1 MTDSLNFTE
10 LLDAYPGAA
19 IVADP
24 VGSLQYCNAAAREL
38 FDCDIPRMADIAL
51 ATKTETRSIERL
63 IKEAAQEARPVIFSG
78 IPNNGYARQIT
89 LVATP
94 IIRNEQVK
102 SVVCHVKTSSKR
114 GRFDEI
120 RRDFVANV
128 SHELKTPITGIR
140 LLAEALASTL
150 SKTDTDEDTLYLSRR
165 LEMEARRLA
174 SLVADLLDLSKLET
188 AHASKE
194 AVSLTN
200 VAREVSEQFRAAA
213 TDKGLELE
221 TSFQSRCPKVW
232 ADPEQLELLVSNLVD
247 NAIRYTTEGRV
258 NVGVSAR
265 NGSVILAVA
274 DTGFG
279 IPEADLPRIF
289 ERFYRVD
296 KTRSRKTGGTGLG
309 LSIVKHVLSNHKG
322 RIDVQ
327 SEVGV
332 GSVFTVKL
340 PAYRR

>member
-1 MTDSLNFTE
+1 MNVAE

-19 IVADP
+19 IVADAL
-24 VGSLQYCNAAAREL
+24 GSLRFCNSAAREL
-38 FDCDIPRMADIAL
+38 FDCDVPKMADIAL
-51 ATKTETRSIERL
+51 ASKTETRSIERM
-63 IKEAAQEARPVIFSG
+63 IKEAAEEARPVTFSG
-78 IPNNGYARQIT
+78 VPSNGYARPIT

-94 IIRNEQVK
+94 IIRNEKVK

-150 SKTDTDEDTLYLSRR
+150 SKAETDEDTLYLSRR
-165 LEMEARRLA
+165 LEMEAKRLA
-174 SLVADLLDLSKLET
+174 NLVADLLDLSKLET
-188 AHASKE
+188 GHTSKE
-194 AVSLTN
+194 AVNFAN
-200 VAREVSEQFRAAA
+200 VVREVSEQYRTTAA
-213 TDKGLELE
+213 DKSLELK

-232 ADPEQLELLVSNLVD
+232 ADTEQLELLAGNLVD
-247 NAIRYTTEGRV
+247 NAIRYTTEGHV
-258 NVGVSAR
+258 HVSVSAQ
-265 NGSVILAVA
+265 NSNVIFTVA

-322 RIDVQ
+322 RIDVK

>member
-1 MTDSLNFTE
+1 MTESLNVSE

-19 IVADP
+19 MVADAR
-24 VGSLQYCNAAAREL
+24 GSLQSCNAAAREL
-38 FDCDIPRMADIAL
+38 FDCDVPKMADIVL
-51 ATKTETRSIERL
+51 ASKSDNWSIKRMV
-63 IKEAAQEARPVIFSG
+63 KEAAEEARLVTFSG
-78 IPNNGYARQIT
+78 VPSNGYARPIT

-94 IIRNEQVK
+94 IIRNEKVR

-150 SKTDTDEDTLYLSRR
+150 SKAETDEDTLYLSRR
-165 LEMEARRLA
+165 LEMEAKRLA
-174 SLVADLLDLSKLET
+174 NLVADLLDLSKLET
-188 AHASKE
+188 GHTSKE
-194 AVSLTN
+194 AVSFTN
-200 VAREVSEQFRAAA
+200 VAREVSEQYRTAAA
-213 TDKGLELE
+213 DKGLELK

-232 ADPEQLELLVSNLVD
+232 ADTEQLELLAGNLVD
-247 NAIRYTTEGRV
+247 NAIRYTTEGHV
-258 NVGVSAR
+258 NV
-265 NGSVILAVA
+265 SVGAQNSNVIFTVA